1 MIHLESIHA
10 GQFVYL
16 WIFIHIKIRLVC
28 LLICSAFIWFCV
40 NQGNYINCFVFF
52 WQDEI
57 GLKEWA
63 LSLRSAHKLSQEL
76 LGSMARKAGK
86 IYGTERDATSK
97 STMINSSNSGG
108 GGGGGGNIGGGVG
121 STTAIGGGLG
131 SATSVTSKNTN
142 GSN

>member
-1 MIHLESIHA
+1 M
-10 GQFVYL
+10 
-16 WIFIHIKIRLVC
+16 
-28 LLICSAFIWFCV
+28 
-40 NQGNYINCFVFF
+40 
-52 WQDEI
+52 
-57 GLKEWA
+57 KEWA

-86 IYGTERDATSK
+86 IYGTERDANSK
-97 STMINSSNSGG
+97 STMINSNSS
-108 GGGGGGNIGGGVG
+108 GGGNIGSGVG